1 MSQGGTTYLPLK
13 VNMAGVIPIIFAS
26 SLLIFPVILSQFA
39 GGDPDSV
46 MARIANFFNPGD
58 PPYLVLYALLVLMFT
73 YFYTAVQFNP
83 IEQADNLKK
92 SGGYIPGI
100 RPGQPTAV
108 YLNNVLTRITLFGA
122 IFLATVAVL
131 PYLIASGLNLG
142 NTLFLGGT
150 SILIVVGVSLDTVR
164 QLESQLMMR
173 NYEGFLKGR
182 RQQR

>member
-1 MSQGGTTYLPLK
+1 
-13 VNMAGVIPIIFAS
+13 
-26 SLLIFPVILSQFA
+26 
-39 GGDPDSV
+39 
-46 MARIANFFNPGD
+46 
-58 PPYLVLYALLVLMFT
+58 
-73 YFYTAVQFNP
+73 
-83 IEQADNLKK
+83 
-92 SGGYIPGI
+92 
-100 RPGQPTAV
+100 V

-182 RQQR
+182 RHQR